1 MMKRVIKFR
10 GRRPDGSWNYGRS
23 IIFKRSGAVLIQGAK
38 VDPDTVGQFTGIYD
52 RKGSE
57 IYEGDIVRTSVS
69 KNGIALVEWH
79 CEHAAFVVH
88 MKGSDQWYHLYKGY
102 EKIGNI
108 HDNPSLLEGGLK
120 CFTL

>member
-1 MMKRVIKFR
+1 MKRVIKFR
-10 GRRPDGSWNYGRS
+10 GKRPDGSWNYGRS
-23 IIFKRSGAVLIQGAK
+23 VIFKRSGAVLIQGAK

-88 MKGSDQWYHLYKGY
+88 MKGSDQWYHLCKGY

>member
-1 MMKRVIKFR
+1 MKRVIKFR
-10 GRRPDGSWNYGRS
+10 GKRPDGSWNYGRN

-108 HDNPSLLEGGLK
+108 HDNPSLLGGGLK